1 MSAAAPAM
9 RETSLHELARHAAS
23 PVPLRTGVV
32 RRLVWGV
39 ALASLFAGL
48 SCVSAQ
54 TTPQGVPDAVFYNG
68 KVITVDPSFSIRE
81 AFAVRG
87 DRFEAV
93 GTNQQVRVL
102 AGPTT
107 RLINLDGHTVIPG
120 LIDDHNHQ
128 FRAASLLLRGIRLAG
143 VTSIQQ
149 MLDRIHQAALAAKPE
164 ETVFTAGDWDLS
176 QLKEKRP
183 PTRSELDAA
192 SAGHPVLVRTTRG
205 HAYLNTEALRLLGV
219 TRATPSFAGAPVEK
233 DDAGEPTGALQAPV
247 GPSLPQGLQQAT
259 SRLLPSLSLQEQE
272 RLVIEMQQQQNAL
285 GLTSLRELW
294 LSPEEMRVYQAL
306 WREKKLT
313 IRVSMGITAFGSTP
327 PEELQRT
334 LSTWGVGTRFGD
346 DWLRL
351 DCVGELQVDGSV
363 QNSYLRSPYA
373 NSSSPGSLLA
383 GATPQNVQRLI
394 SLVDQYGWRP
404 SIHVWG
410 DKALDVSLDAYQ
422 AAAEQQGSIREQRWT
437 VEHALLINPDQM
449 ERILK
454 LGVLVS
460 AQAQVYYESD
470 KLLRYWGTERA
481 NAAEP
486 IRDLLDHGILVGSG
500 SDWPSLP
507 NNPFVNFYFY
517 VTRMTG
523 SGVPLGVNEKVSR
536 EAALRMATINNAQLT
551 FEEKEKGSIENGKL
565 ADFVILPEDLLT
577 MPASRIPA
585 LLPLATYVGGREVY
599 AAGAGVT
606 QPDQPSGREP

>member
-1 MSAAAPAM
+1 MPAFNHRATLAP
-9 RETSLHELARHAAS
+9 
-23 PVPLRTGVV
+23 RTRAGTV
-32 RRLVWGV
+32 RRLAWGA
-39 ALASLFAGL
+39 ALIWLCAGL
-48 SCVSAQ
+48 PCVSGQVA
-54 TTPQGVPDAVFYNG
+54 PRGVPDAVFYNG
-68 KVITVDPSFSIRE
+68 KVITVDPAFSIRE

-93 GTNQQVRVL
+93 GTNEQIRAL
-102 AGPTT
+102 AGDKT
-107 RLINLDGHTVIPG
+107 RLINLNGHTVIPG

-128 FRAASLLLRGIRLAG
+128 FRAASLLLRGVRLAE

-149 MLDRIHQAALAAKPE
+149 MLDRIHHAALAAKPG

-176 QLKEKRP
+176 QLKEKRA

-192 SAGHPVLVRTTRG
+192 SNGHPVLVRTTRG
-205 HAYLNTEALRLLGV
+205 HAYLNTRALRLLGI
-219 TRATPSFAGAPVEK
+219 TRETTSFAGAPVEK
-233 DDAGEPTGALQAPV
+233 DAAGEPTGALQAPV
-247 GPSLPQGLQQAT
+247 GPALPQGLQQAT
-259 SRLLPSLSLQEQE
+259 SRLLPPLTQPEQE
-272 RLVIEMQQQQNAL
+272 RLVIEMQEEQNAL

-294 LSPEEMRVYQAL
+294 LSPEEMRVYQSL

-313 IRVSMGITAFGSTP
+313 IRVSMGVTAFGSTP
-327 PEELQRT
+327 PEELERT

-363 QNSYLRSPYA
+363 QNSYLRSPYVDS
-373 NSSSPGSLLA
+373 NSNGSLLA

-394 SLVDQYGWRP
+394 ALVDQYGWRP

-410 DKALDVSLDAYQ
+410 DKALDVALDAYQ
-422 AAAEQQGSIREQRWT
+422 AAAEQQGPIRAQRWT
-437 VEHALLINPDQM
+437 VEHALLIHPDQM
-449 ERILK
+449 DRIQK

-460 AQAQVYYESD
+460 AQAQVYYEAV

-517 VTRMTG
+517 ITRMTS
-523 SGVPLGVNEKVSR
+523 SGKPLGLNEKVSR
-536 EAALRMATINNAQLT
+536 EDALRMATINNAWLT
-551 FEEKEKGSIENGKL
+551 FEEKEKGSIETGKL

-577 MPASRIPA
+577 MPASRIPT
-585 LLPLATYVGGREVY
+585 LRPVATYVGGRQVY
-599 AAGAGVT
+599 AAGSGPN
-606 QPDQPSGREP
+606 QPDQASGNEP